1 MFKILAILGAAA
13 AGAAVMYIFDPDRG
27 GRRRALIRDKAVGLS
42 NDAKDAIDKKSTDL
56 RNRAQG
62 LIHEAKSKLPSG
74 NAEPSF
80 GTEEK
85 IYE

>member
-42 NDAKDAIDKKSTDL
+42 NDAKDAIDKKSAHL
-56 RNRAQG
+56 RNKAQG
-62 LIHEAKSKLPSG
+62 LIHEAKSMLPSEQS
-74 NAEPSF
+74 EPTF
-80 GTEEK
+80 EVGEN
-85 IYE
+85 